1 MHLSR
6 TLRSSMLATL
16 VLMGAPSAWAQG
28 SDDCSAAM
36 AIAGF
41 GSFALDTSA
50 ATTSTNG
57 SDCVGMQQDHFWQWT
72 APSSGLVTVTTCSL
86 VGFDSVLAVY
96 SGAGCP
102 SGPASWCVDDSCGY
116 QTTLVFPAQ
125 AGSVY
130 VLRIGSYPGS
140 LGGTGSFSISA
151 GGPPGCTSTNGPDV
165 IVGDIGDI
173 ANYTPLL
180 GSDAIS
186 LGTTS
191 CNIGDTWLD
200 WFAST
205 NRHPVI
211 GGNLYRYMLVDGASR
226 FEHIGM
232 SWLKHGFYALSDT
245 LCCPACVATDG
256 THLGVSCSDP
266 YTAERNGSQ
275 SGLGPRWQV
284 NATTGVFTYPP
295 ANPPWS
301 GPVARRLQFTLQDI
315 DTSATTRYVGETQYV
330 TPDDAAAGNHN
341 NNASWRELAAG
352 GTSTN
357 RVFTLLGTTQRQQSA
372 LSAWAQFDAGVTLS
386 QAQADGLY
394 LVGSRATQL
403 ANGLWRY
410 EYAVQNLNSD
420 RAAGVYTV
428 PVPAGVSISNVGFHD
443 VHYSN
448 GDGPSSVNYSG
459 QDWTPTVTAGAV
471 SWACLTQAQSASAN
485 ALRWGSTYNFRFD
498 APVGPTQGSASIGL
512 WKSGGAASVAATIQ
526 LPSAGN
532 TGAAY
537 CLGDGSGTACPCGNL
552 APVGAQSGCLNS
564 LGQGARLLANGLPSL
579 SADTLQLTGSNMPD
593 STALY
598 FQGTAQQSGGVGV
611 VFGDGLRCAAGT
623 VVRLG
628 TKLNVAGSSSYPTG
642 SEVAVSVRGLV
653 SAPGSRAYQV
663 WYRNA
668 AAFCSAST
676 FNLTNGWWLVWSP

>member
-1 MHLSR
+1 
-6 TLRSSMLATL
+6 
-16 VLMGAPSAWAQG
+16 
-28 SDDCSAAM
+28 
-36 AIAGF
+36 
-41 GSFALDTSA
+41 
-50 ATTSTNG
+50 
-57 SDCVGMQQDHFWQWT
+57 
-72 APSSGLVTVTTCSL
+72 
-86 VGFDSVLAVY
+86 
-96 SGAGCP
+96 
-102 SGPASWCVDDSCGY
+102 
-116 QTTLVFPAQ
+116 
-125 AGSVY
+125 
-130 VLRIGSYPGS
+130 
-140 LGGTGSFSISA
+140 
-151 GGPPGCTSTNGPDV
+151 
-165 IVGDIGDI
+165 
-173 ANYTPLL
+173 L

-301 GPVARRLQFTLQDI
+301 GPTARRLQFTLQDI

-330 TPDDAAAGNHN
+330 TPDDAAAGNQN

-420 RAAGVYTV
+420 RAAGAYSV
-428 PVPAGVSISNVGFHD
+428 PLPAGVSISNVGFHD
-443 VHYSN
+443 VHYLN

-459 QDWTPTVTAGAV
+459 QDWTSTVTAGAV
-471 SWACLTQAQSASAN
+471 SWACLTQAQSSSAN

-526 LPSAGN
+526 VPSAGA

-564 LGQGARLLANGLPSL
+564 LGQGARLQATGLPSL
-579 SADTLQLTGSNMPD
+579 SADTLQLSGANMPD

-642 SEVAVSVRGLV
+642 SEAAVSVRGLV
-653 SAPGSRAYQV
+653 TAPGSRAYQV

-676 FNLTNGWWLVWSP
+676 FNLTNGWWLVWLP